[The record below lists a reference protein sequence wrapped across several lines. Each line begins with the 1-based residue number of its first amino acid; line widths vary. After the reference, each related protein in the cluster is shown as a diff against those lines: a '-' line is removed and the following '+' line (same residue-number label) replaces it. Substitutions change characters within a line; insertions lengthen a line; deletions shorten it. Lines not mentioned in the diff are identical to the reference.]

1 MAKKKED
8 KMLSILTSVDSALKK
23 QSSFKTVFI
32 QGLVRGFG
40 TALGATVLVALAT
53 SLTLQMVDT
62 VDLHTFSSY
71 FMNNAVEE

>member
-8 KMLSILTSVDSALKK
+8 RMLSILTSVDATLKK
-23 QSSFKTVFI
+23 QGSFKTVFT

-62 VDLHTFSSY
+62 VDLHTFTSY